1 MQADEQARGHAA
13 AHVRRRRW
21 RAGVAALCCVVACG
35 TAYALTRPAIT
46 MTQQTFCGMEAHT
59 HEAACYETVLICGFD
74 EQLPSER
81 PQAHVHTAD
90 CYTPYE
96 TLVCGLDEDA
106 AHTHEA
112 TCYETEYELTC
123 PLEAGDAAGEPE
135 APAHSHTDACYE
147 TRLICTMQEHQH
159 SLSCY
164 ADPQADLE
172 DASVWERTL
181 PAELCGNRRAD
192 VVAVAE
198 SQLGYAASTRNY
210 IVDEN
215 GAMHGYTRYG
225 AWYGDPYGAWCAM
238 FASFCLHYAGVPQT
252 DFPAAS
258 GCIYWTDQLTQAGLC
273 AGADSCTPQPGDLA
287 FFDTNGDGA
296 ADHVGIVAE
305 LSEDGTAITTIEGNV
320 GGCVVRRQH
329 ASDASGV
336 LCYGILPVQTENGGE
351 TPDEPQPDPRTPLCG
366 HEEHSHTADCYDE
379 TGALI
384 CTLEEHTH
392 VESCYQTAAE
402 KTPLCGHEAHTH
414 TADCY
419 DETGAL
425 ICALEEH
432 THTDACYE
440 PAAEK
445 TPLCG
450 LEEHTHTEDCYSADG
465 TLVCELPEHMH
476 TDACYEAASTQR
488 FSYADAQLQLTL
500 TVESAQPLPEGTE
513 LDVQATDAAVFSGLS
528 DGEAS
533 DGAEQ
538 WIVRQL
544 ALVQSGEALD
554 TAAYRMTAELSVTD
568 SFLQPLLDSTAADAA
583 AEADPGVTVSVMQ
596 VGEDDGLQELDS
608 ATIGAAE
615 QTPVLTVSVQ
625 SGTIAVL
632 ASAANPHYTVQYYAY
647 IPRFV
652 TADDDTTG
660 LTPLTLFDTS
670 GKNLP
675 KNGRVNPEKSIYL
688 KQDGTI
694 GNQKARFAMA
704 TKDELTQMYSDN
716 QFEYIK
722 APNPSY
728 INKLLDNTNYT
739 LRELWVLHDGAD
751 PTSTNPDDWDV
762 YINPDAVHFTNR
774 KEVQDQGSTS
784 GQHIVYLA
792 KGSTIRLVYDTAE
805 DSFTTPA
812 TFYDYDIS
820 DGQNTDGRW
829 RTGTTGINIDKN
841 YGKSRN
847 GSRTWNSYCDV
858 LAFGND
864 NCGTGMSRYKFG
876 GVFLNKYSTQ
886 YKDASNATQNLAGS
900 VKQYGCTFELASGLN
915 VVYRDDGTIDPS
927 KSTIVYN
934 EWIVAPKL
942 FNEDN
947 ANGKHNYE
955 GSSLTF
961 SQVGDTYTLSAA
973 SVNGASQSLSNLQ
986 YFNHPSNYSI
996 LTNNF
1001 WPMDTVPGNKRTDPL
1016 FGGSD
1021 TVKYQGFKPYGK
1033 VNYDG
1038 TVLSGGNWTDEQGD
1052 FPASDDGVAHNS
1064 FFGMQYAV
1072 EFTLTP
1078 DYIGPLDYTFFG
1090 DDDMWVFLDETLVCD
1105 IGGVHSSVGE
1115 YVNLWDYLDKD
1126 GRETD
1131 ETHTLTFFYTERGAS
1146 GSTCYM
1152 NFTLPSVSGVNIEQK
1167 TADLRVSKEV
1177 IGDDSSDKAFEFTV
1191 QFSDQ
1196 AGNTIWDDYAYTR
1209 YDKNGNELASD
1220 LVLHEGSTFRLKAG
1234 EYVIIKYLPIGLR
1247 YTITE
1252 TNTGGYDVTNT
1263 VNGVVSAGGT
1273 AQGTI
1278 IKDTLATAVFTNTMH
1293 KVGLTLQKLDQDGN
1307 PLSGATFEL
1316 KNASDQTVY
1325 AVKTETNGSCTYT
1338 VPSSGATQIQANALY
1353 YIVSAVNQN
1362 YVIGLDTAADNHD
1375 VTLQTNTGAPTQ
1387 QFRVYR
1393 QTDGSYSFQCQANKE
1408 WLDLHEGGLTDG
1420 QLVHCWANS
1429 DTPTTHDNQ
1438 KWYLIANGDGTF
1450 KIKPRMA
1457 VLSKSTAVLDL
1468 NGATVAEGQKI
1479 QVWTDNSTN
1488 AQKWLLVPV
1497 NPAETPTTTKD
1508 LTVGT
1513 DGVLRLAGL
1522 LPGSYTL
1529 TETAAPGGYQ
1539 QLTQDIEFHVDAS
1552 GKVTLTGTSQTEVTV
1567 DSSGSAY
1574 VLQVKNRHNDV
1585 KLTLKKELQNST
1597 TTQEFTFTVSY
1608 PDPVHP
1614 EAAPIKKE
1622 LQLSDGKSETLTGI
1636 PYGVEVTITE
1646 TGHDG
1651 FTVSFK
1657 DGSSQTV
1664 LQQGDSYTFTITSDV
1679 TITAVN
1685 AAGYELPSTGGGAV
1699 WYQLA
1704 GAMLLAMLAAYPVY
1718 SRIKSKKQKE
1728 KGTTRQ

>member
-181 PAELCGNRRAD
+181 PAELCGDRRAD

-533 DGAEQ
+533 DGTEQ

-554 TAAYRMTAELSVTD
+554 TAAYRMTAEIAVTD
-568 SFLQPLLDSTAADAA
+568 AVLQPLLGQLDALDEAAPE
-583 AEADPGVTVSVMQ
+583 AETGVTVSVMQ

-632 ASAANPHYTVQYYAY
+632 ATTANPHYTVQYYAY
-647 IPRFV
+647 IPRFA
-652 TADDDTTG
+652 TSGGKA
-660 LTPLTLFDTS
+660 LTVFDTS
-670 GKNLP
+670 GGKLP
-675 KNGRVNPEKSIYL
+675 SNSDPNATTSIYL
-688 KQDGTI
+688 QQDGTNTNKNAGKNE
-694 GNQKARFAMA
+694 GNYIVA
-704 TKDELTQMYSDN
+704 TTLELTQMYSDN

-722 APNPSY
+722 APTPSY

-739 LRELWVLHDGAD
+739 LQSLWVLKDGKSAN
-751 PTSTNPDDWDV
+751 SPDANDWDV
-762 YINPDAVHFTNR
+762 YDNPDTVHFTNR

-784 GQHIVYLA
+784 GQQIVYLA
-792 KGSTIRLVYDTAE
+792 EGSTIRLVYNAAN

-812 TFYDYDIS
+812 TFYDYDI
-820 DGQNTDGRW
+820 TDGKKDSSGRW
-829 RTGTTGINIDKN
+829 LSSFAGINQSSN
-841 YGKSRN
+841 Y
-847 GSRTWNSYCDV
+847 TANSLTKWGDGRDT
-858 LAFGND
+858 LAFGNA
-864 NCGTGMSRYKFG
+864 NCGTGMSNYMFN
-876 GVFLNKYSTQ
+876 GVTLNKHS
-886 YKDASNATQNLAGS
+886 KRNE
-900 VKQYGCTFELASGLN
+900 GCTFGLVKRLN
-915 VVYRDDGTIDPS
+915 PETH
-927 KSTIVYN
+927 TIVYN
-934 EWIVAPKL
+934 EWLIVPNL
-942 FNEDN
+942 FNEGN
-947 ANGKHNYE
+947 ANGKQTYE

-961 SQVGDTYTLSAA
+961 SQVGDTYTLSSA
-973 SVNGASQSLSNLQ
+973 SVPNGGSANDLEKL
-986 YFNHPSNYSI
+986 FNPSPDNETLHDSI
-996 LTNNF
+996 FTNDF
-1001 WPMDTVPGNKRTDPL
+1001 WPLDNPKDSKRKDVNFGAKNNNIPFYGYVNGTNGSLVLGSSTFPG
-1016 FGGSD
+1016 
-1021 TVKYQGFKPYGK
+1021 
-1033 VNYDG
+1033 
-1038 TVLSGGNWTDEQGD
+1038 
-1052 FPASDDGVAHNS
+1052 SDDGVAHNS

-1078 DYIGPLDYTFFG
+1078 DYVGPLDYTFFG

-1115 YVNLWDYLDKD
+1115 YVNLWDYLEKD
-1126 GRETD
+1126 GREKD

-1177 IGDDSSDKAFEFTV
+1177 IGDDSSDKEFEFEV
-1191 QFSDQ
+1191 RFSDQ
-1196 AGNTIWDDYAYTR
+1196 SGNTIWDDYAYTR
-1209 YDKNGNELASD
+1209 YDKNGNEFESD
-1220 LVLHEGSTFRLKAG
+1220 LVLHEGSTFHLKAG
-1234 EYVIIKYLPIGLR
+1234 EYVIIKYLPIGLQ

-1316 KNASDQTVY
+1316 KNASGDTVF
-1325 AVKTETNGSCTYT
+1325 AVKKEEADGSCTYT

-1362 YVIGLDTAADNHD
+1362 FVIGLDTAADNHD
-1375 VTLQTNTGAPTQ
+1375 VTLQTNTGAPAQ

-1457 VLSKSTAVLDL
+1457 VLNKSTAVLDL
-1468 NGATVAEGQKI
+1468 NEAKASESQRI

-1497 NPAETPTTTKD
+1497 NPTETPTTTSE
-1508 LTVGT
+1508 LAVGA

-1529 TETAAPGGYQ
+1529 TETAAPSGYQ
-1539 QLTQDIEFHVDAS
+1539 PLTQDIEFHVDAS
-1552 GKVTLTGTSQTEVTV
+1552 GKVTLAENTTTEVTV

-1574 VLQVKNRHNDV
+1574 VLQVKNRHDDV
-1585 KLTLKKELQNST
+1585 TLTLTKELQNSS
-1597 TTQEFTFTVSY
+1597 TTQKFTFTVSY
-1608 PDPVHP
+1608 PDPTNP
-1614 EAAPIKKE
+1614 DGAPVPQTLE
-1622 LQLSDGKSETLTGI
+1622 LANGESKTLKDI

-1664 LQQGDSYTFTITSDV
+1664 LRQGDSYTFKITSDV

-1704 GAMLLAMLAAYPVY
+1704 GAMLLALLAAYPAY

>member
-181 PAELCGNRRAD
+181 PAELCGDRRAD

-252 DFPAAS
+252 DFPAAA

-320 GGCVVRRQH
+320 GGCVVLRQH

-366 HEEHSHTADCYDE
+366 KEAHEHTEGCYDE
-379 TGALI
+379 NGELV
-384 CTLEEHTH
+384 CT
-392 VESCYQTAAE
+392 
-402 KTPLCGHEAHTH
+402 
-414 TADCY
+414 
-419 DETGAL
+419 
-425 ICALEEH
+425 I
-432 THTDACYE
+432 
-440 PAAEK
+440 PA
-445 TPLCG
+445 
-450 LEEHTHTEDCYSADG
+450 HTHTEDCY
-465 TLVCELPEHMH
+465 LPQEH
-476 TDACYEAASTQR
+476 STQQ
-488 FSYADAQLQLTL
+488 FTYEDAQLRLTL
-500 TVESAQPLPEGTE
+500 TVESAQPLPDGTE
-513 LDVQATDAAVFSGLS
+513 ADVQPMDAEGFAALS
-528 DGEAS
+528 DDETD
-533 DGAEQ
+533 DGSAQ
-538 WIVRQL
+538 RWLVRQI
-544 ALVQSGEALD
+544 ALVQDGEILD
-554 TAAYRMTAELSVTD
+554 TAECSMTAELSVTD

-608 ATIGAAE
+608 ATIGAADAP
-615 QTPVLTVSVQ
+615 PVFTVSIQ

-652 TADDDTTG
+652 TADDDTMG

-675 KNGRVNPEKSIYL
+675 ENGRVNPEKSIYL

-739 LRELWVLHDGAD
+739 LRELWVLHDNAD
-751 PTSTNPDDWDV
+751 PTSTNSDDWDV
-762 YINPDAVHFTNR
+762 YDNPNAVHFTNR

-784 GQHIVYLA
+784 GQQIVYLA
-792 KGSTIRLVYDTAE
+792 EGSTIRLVYNAAN

-820 DGQNTDGRW
+820 SGQNVDGRW

-900 VKQYGCTFELASGLN
+900 VDQYGCTFKLASELN

-942 FNEDN
+942 FNEGS
-947 ANGKHNYE
+947 ANGKHSYE

-961 SQVGDTYTLSAA
+961 SRVGDTYTLSAA

-1038 TVLSGGNWTDEQGD
+1038 TVLSGGNWTDERGD

-1078 DYIGPLDYTFFG
+1078 DYVGPLDYTFFG

-1115 YVNLWDYLDKD
+1115 YVNLWDYLDKE

-1177 IGDDSSDKAFEFTV
+1177 IGDDSSDKEFEFTV

-1196 AGNTIWDDYAYTR
+1196 DGNTIWDDYAYTR
-1209 YDKNGNELASD
+1209 YDKNGNELESD
-1220 LVLHEGSTFRLKAG
+1220 LVLHEGSTFHLKAG

-1353 YIVSAVNQN
+1353 YIVSAVDQN
-1362 YVIGLDTAADNHD
+1362 FVIGQNPTPESSYAAQ
-1375 VTLQTNTGAPTQ
+1375 LQKNIGSNMQ
-1387 QFRVYR
+1387 QFKIVR
-1393 QTDGSYSFQCQANKE
+1393 QLDGSYSFYCEANTR
-1408 WLDLHEGGLTDG
+1408 WLDLDSGRLVDDT
-1420 QLVHCWANS
+1420 LVHFWTNENN
-1429 DTPTTHDNQ
+1429 PTTHDNQ

-1450 KIKPRMA
+1450 KIKPRVA

-1479 QVWTDNSTN
+1479 QVWPDNNTD

-1513 DGVLRLAGL
+1513 DSVLRLEGL
-1522 LPGSYTL
+1522 LPGTYTL
-1529 TETAAPGGYQ
+1529 TETAAPAGYQ
-1539 QLTQDIEFHVDAS
+1539 RLTQDIEFHVDAS
-1552 GKVTLTGTSQTEVTV
+1552 GKVTLTGTPQTEVTV
-1567 DSSGSAY
+1567 DSGSNAY
-1574 VLQVKNRHNDV
+1574 VLQVKNRHDDV
-1585 KLTLKKELQNST
+1585 KLTLKKELQNSS
-1597 TTQEFTFTVSY
+1597 TTQQFTFTVSY
-1608 PDPVHP
+1608 PDPANQNASI
-1614 EAAPIKKE
+1614 EKT

-1657 DGSSQTV
+1657 DGTTV
-1664 LQQGDSYTFTITSDV
+1664 LQQGDSYTFKITSDV

-1704 GAMLLAMLAAYPVY
+1704 GAMLLAMLAAYPAY